1 VHPKD
6 LEKEKAAHQRMGSE
20 GRAEVEVLGVRKD
33 HSVFW
38 KQVVLVRAHDH
49 EGQWIGHYCFMKDI
63 TDRKRAEE
71 TLSENAERLQ
81 VLARRVVEVQEAERR
96 HLARELHDE
105 IGQVL
110 SAISVN
116 LHAVKGGCDDAA
128 WPRLDECLGIV
139 DRAIQQVRNL
149 SLDLRPSMLDDL
161 GLASALRWLVDRQ
174 AQRADLVA
182 HFTVRSSGAHLPPDL
197 ATTCF
202 RVAQEA
208 LTNVIRHAR
217 ARRVWVELYQGEK
230 EVRLVIG
237 DDGIGFD
244 VDEAR
249 RRAARGASLGLLGMQ
264 ERIALHGGQITI
276 ESEPGHGT
284 SLRVWFPVT
293 SAPSS
298 EDRGSEGKR

>member
-1 VHPKD
+1 MDWWLTVHPKD
-6 LEKEKAAHQRMGSE
+6 LEKERAAHQRMLSE

-38 KQVVLVRAHDH
+38 KQVVMLKAHDD

-71 TLSENAERLQ
+71 ALSENAERLQ
-81 VLARRVVEVQEAERR
+81 VLSRRVVEVQEAERR

-116 LHAVKGGCDDAA
+116 LHAVKGACDDAA

-161 GLASALRWLVDRQ
+161 GLAAALRWLVDRQ
-174 AQRADLVA
+174 AQRAGLVA
-182 HFTVRSSGAHLPPDL
+182 HFSVQSSGAHLPPDL
-197 ATTCF
+197 ATACF

-208 LTNVIRHAR
+208 LTNVMRHAR
-217 ARRVWVELYQGEK
+217 RGESGSNCIRARRRSDWSSATTASASTSE
-230 EVRLVIG
+230 
-237 DDGIGFD
+237 
-244 VDEAR
+244 EAR

-264 ERIALHGGQITI
+264 ERD
-276 ESEPGHGT
+276 
-284 SLRVWFPVT
+284 RVARRPDHHRVRTGAWDQPPCLVPRDVRAFL
-293 SAPSS
+293 
-298 EDRGSEGKR
+298 